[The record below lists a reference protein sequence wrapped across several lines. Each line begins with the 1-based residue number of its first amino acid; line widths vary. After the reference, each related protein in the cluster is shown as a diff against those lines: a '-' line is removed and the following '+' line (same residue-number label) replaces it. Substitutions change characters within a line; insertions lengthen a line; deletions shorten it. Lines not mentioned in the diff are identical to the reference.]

1 MAVVM
6 EATEADTATA
16 AMVDMVATGNF
27 FNIYVKVFHF
37 HTHKLKLN
45 VLVVQF
51 NANGGQKISS

>member
-1 MAVVM
+1 M

-37 HTHKLKLN
+37 HTHKLKFN